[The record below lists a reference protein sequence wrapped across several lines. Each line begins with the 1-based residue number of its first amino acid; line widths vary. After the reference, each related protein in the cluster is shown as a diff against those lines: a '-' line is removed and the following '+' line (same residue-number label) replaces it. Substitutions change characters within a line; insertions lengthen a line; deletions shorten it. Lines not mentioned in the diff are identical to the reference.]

1 VAEIKLHQFKAL
13 VLIELTELGK
23 LITVSSKAF
32 DNITKLTESD
42 MNMTIT
48 EAADMCVDL
57 S

>member
-1 VAEIKLHQFKAL
+1 MVELKLHQFKASVL
-13 VLIELTELGK
+13 VELTELGK
-23 LITVSSKAF
+23 LIAVSSKAF

-48 EAADMCVDL
+48 EAADMCIDL

>member
-1 VAEIKLHQFKAL
+1 MVELKLHQYKAMVL
-13 VLIELTELGK
+13 VELTELSK
-23 LITVSSKAF
+23 LITVSTKAF

-48 EAADMCVDL
+48 EAADMCIDL

>member
-1 VAEIKLHQFKAL
+1 MVELKLHQYKAMVL
-13 VLIELTELGK
+13 VELTELGK

-48 EAADMCVDL
+48 EAADMCIDL